1 MEDCLNPRCYYE
13 AVMKAIHNSENSKLK
28 SLSKKYS
35 FVEDAKVSV
44 LRGDNSCIR
53 AIDCKVISQKSQIVD
68 FAENSEN
75 KYTIAKLY
83 REICEQSSDKVEHKL
98 KDCIIKLLDISI

>member
-1 MEDCLNPRCYYE
+1 MNPRCYYE
-13 AVMKAIHNSENSKLK
+13 AVMKAIHNSGNSKLK

-35 FVEDAKVSV
+35 FVEGAKVSI
-44 LRGDNSCIR
+44 LRGDDSCIR

-68 FAENSEN
+68 FAESSEN

-83 REICEQSSDKVEHKL
+83 KEICEQSQGAVEHKL
-98 KDCIIKLLDISI
+98 EECIIKLLDISK